1 MITIIGGINK
11 EPIIKLDQCR
21 SDLRIVLLGK
31 TGAGKSSLCNTIFK
45 EDLFQISHTANSET
59 TKCQKETKSVKKRR
73 ITLIDT
79 PGFFDP
85 DRSEE
90 ELKSEIVSC
99 ITECAPGPHVFLIV
113 LKVEKFSE
121 QENEVIDKI
130 KECFTEEAFKHAVI
144 VFTHGEQLP
153 EGMEI
158 EEFVS
163 QNRNLSDL
171 VQKCG
176 GRCHVVDNKYWKNK
190 CWRKYR
196 NNKRQVTQLLTT
208 IQAMGGREDYY
219 TNDMLQAVERK
230 IQEVVKSI
238 RQSFANIPWKEIR
251 EKAKRIVSNLL
262 KKIVGVT
269 TGVLLGALLGVPVMV
284 LAVVKALME
293 MKTIPV
299 EAAVAVAAAG
309 APAAVVGLGTVA
321 VEVAA
326 AGGAAGLGVCAG
338 VAAAAGALVGS
349 CIGYKEADQTSSV
362 IEAAVNT
369 VKAVFDKAKN
379 VLNNKKHKESEEK

>member
-1 MITIIGGINK
+1 MLVHYHYSFPG
-11 EPIIKLDQCR
+11 

-59 TKCQKETKSVKKRR
+59 TKCQSETKSVKKRR

-121 QENEVIDKI
+121 QENQVIDKI
-130 KECFTEEAFKHAVI
+130 KECFTEEAFKHAVV

-153 EGMEI
+153 EGMKI
-158 EEFVS
+158 EEFVR
-163 QNRNLSDL
+163 QNRNLNDL

-196 NNKRQVTQLLTT
+196 NNKRQVTQLLNT
-208 IQAMGGREDYY
+208 IKAMVDKGEYY
-219 TNDMLQAVERK
+219 TNDMLRVVERK

-238 RQSFANIPWKEIR
+238 RQLFANKPWKEIR
-251 EKAKRIVSNLL
+251 EKAKRIISNLL

-269 TGVLLGALLGVPVMV
+269 TGVLLGALLGVPAMV
-284 LAVVKALME
+284 LAVAEALME

-299 EAAVAVAAAG
+299 EAVVAVAVAPVAG
-309 APAAVVGLGTVA
+309 VGLGVA
-321 VEVAA
+321 
-326 AGGAAGLGVCAG
+326 AG
-338 VAAAAGALVGS
+338 VAAAAGAVVGGR
-349 CIGYKEADQTSSV
+349 IGYDEADQADSV
-362 IEAAVNT
+362 GEAAENT
-369 VKAVFDKAKN
+369 ATAVIDKL
-379 VLNNKKHKESEEK
+379 LNNRPKQSEEK

>member
-1 MITIIGGINK
+1 M
-11 EPIIKLDQCR
+11 
-21 SDLRIVLLGK
+21 
-31 TGAGKSSLCNTIFK
+31 CNTIFK

-85 DRSEE
+85 ERSEE

-121 QENEVIDKI
+121 QENQVIDKI
-130 KECFTEEAFKHAVI
+130 KDCFTEEAFKHAVV

-153 EGMEI
+153 EGMKI

-190 CWRKYR
+190 WLNKYR
-196 NNKRQVTQLLTT
+196 NNKHQVTQLLNT
-208 IQAMGGREDYY
+208 IKAMVDKGEYY
-219 TNDMLQAVERK
+219 TNEMIQVVERE
-230 IQEVVKSI
+230 IQQAEEEI
-238 RQSFANIPWKEIR
+238 RQSSPDMSKKEIR

-269 TGVLLGALLGVPVMV
+269 TGAVLGALLGVPVMV
-284 LAVVKALME
+284 FAVVKALME
-293 MKTIPV
+293 MKTKAIPV
-299 EAAVAVAAAG
+299 EAVVAVN
-309 APAAVVGLGTVA
+309 
-321 VEVAA
+321 
-326 AGGAAGLGVCAG
+326 VCMFYY
-338 VAAAAGALVGS
+338 LH
-349 CIGYKEADQTSSV
+349 
-362 IEAAVNT
+362 
-369 VKAVFDKAKN
+369 
-379 VLNNKKHKESEEK
+379 LNDC